1 LLVGLPLQR
10 VNFVPPRVQWT
21 HSIDFYATTMPK
33 MDTFI
38 HGAPISRINHDAK
51 KIFSR
56 SVLASSENF
65 AFVNGGNFAQR
76 LIEGETR

>member
-1 LLVGLPLQR
+1 
-10 VNFVPPRVQWT
+10 
-21 HSIDFYATTMPK
+21 MPK
-33 MDTFI
+33 AGFPI
-38 HGAPISRINHDAK
+38 HRRAISRINHGMK

-65 AFVNGGNFAQR
+65 AFVNEGNFAQR